1 MSQIPMEQP
10 AGKAFTQTPNG
21 AKYFQQQYANAQG
34 QPQQPPAQQPPQGQQ
49 QPAQPQGQ
57 PQGQSQ
63 QPMQVMAPP
72 PRPQQR
78 GILPQPKTYAPQPN
92 QPQEQPGPTNTAPE
106 PQAAPPAYDMQLQK
120 QLEAERQ
127 MFAQREQQWQQWAE
141 QQNQQLA
148 AAEAARVELDKLKN
162 REALAQKLA
171 SNETFAELQSVD
183 AEDARKIINLTAEAF
198 QEPLNTAADQLKQM
212 QAQQAQTQQYI
223 AQQMAA
229 MQSQRVRD
237 ELLSAHPDFFQLYD
251 HNQAFRQFLNERDGL
266 SFQTREQRAIAEYQ
280 AGNAPYL
287 IDLINQFKG
296 VAPKVNDIKTVAPV
310 QVANA
315 AAPYQQPVQQPQY
328 TLADLN
334 YFMQTGQISP
344 DQYREELNKLRA
356 AQPV

>member
-21 AKYFQQQYANAQG
+21 AKYFQQQYANTQG

-49 QPAQPQGQ
+49 QE
-57 PQGQSQ
+57 
-63 QPMQVMAPP
+63 PMQVMAPP
-72 PRPQQR
+72 PRPQPR
-78 GILPQPKTYAPQPN
+78 GILPQPKTYAPQP
-92 QPQEQPGPTNTAPE
+92 QEQPGPINTAPE
-106 PQAAPPAYDMQLQK
+106 PQAAPPAIDPQLQQ

-127 MFAQREQQWQQWAE
+127 MFAQREQQWQQWAQ
-141 QQNQQLA
+141 QQNEYLEAGRKAQEELA
-148 AAEAARVELDKLKN
+148 KLQN
-162 REALAQKLA
+162 REALAQKFA
-171 SNETFAELQSVD
+171 NNETFAGLDTVD
-183 AEDARKIINLTAEAF
+183 PDDARKIIQLTAEAF
-198 QEPLNTAADQLKQM
+198 AEPLQATSQQLQSLQQQM
-212 QAQQAQTQQYI
+212 AQQQQYI
-223 AQQMAA
+223 QQQTAA

-237 ELLSAHPDFFQLYD
+237 ELLAAHPDFFELYG
-251 HNQAFRQFLNERDGL
+251 NNAAFRQFLNQRDGL
-266 SFQTREQRAIAEYQ
+266 SFQTREQRAIAEYN

-296 VAPKVNDIKTVAPV
+296 NSPKVNDIKTVAPV

-315 AAPYQQPVQQPQY
+315 AASYQQPVQQVQH

>member
-1 MSQIPMEQP
+1 MSQLPMEQP
-10 AGKAFTQTPNG
+10 AGKAFTQTPSG
-21 AKYFQQQYANAQG
+21 AKYFQQQYVNAQEA
-34 QPQQPPAQQPPQGQQ
+34 PQAPQET
-49 QPAQPQGQ
+49 AEPQ
-57 PQGQSQ
+57 Q
-63 QPMQVMAPP
+63 QPMQVIAPP
-72 PRPQQR
+72 PRAQQR
-78 GILPQPKTYAPQPN
+78 GILPQPKTYTPPPPPS
-92 QPQEQPGPTNTAPE
+92 QPQEQPAAESQPAPVV
-106 PQAAPPAYDMQLQK
+106 YDAQLQK

-141 QQNQQLA
+141 QHNQQLA
-148 AAEAARVELDKLKN
+148 AAQAAQAELDKLKN

-171 SNETFAELQSVD
+171 SDEAFAGLESVD
-183 AEDARKIINLTAEAF
+183 ASDARKLINMTAEVF
-198 QEPLNTAADQLKQM
+198 QEPLNATADQLKQLQM
-212 QAQQAQTQQYI
+212 QNAQMQQYI
-223 AQQMAA
+223 QQQTAA

-237 ELLSAHPDFFQLYD
+237 ELLAAHPDFFQLYD
-251 HNQAFRQFLNERDGL
+251 QNQAFRQFLNERDGL
-266 SFQTREQRAIAEYQ
+266 SYQTREQRAIAEYN

-287 IDLINQFKG
+287 INLINQFKG

-315 AAPYQQPVQQPQY
+315 AASYQQPAPQQRY

>member
-10 AGKAFTQTPNG
+10 AGKVFAQTPNS
-21 AKYFQQQYANAQG
+21 AAYFQQQYANS
-34 QPQQPPAQQPPQGQQ
+34 QPQQAEPQPE
-49 QPAQPQGQ
+49 A
-57 PQGQSQ
+57 Q
-63 QPMQVMAPP
+63 QPMQVIAPP
-72 PRPQQR
+72 PRARQQ
-78 GILPQPKTYAPQPN
+78 GILPQPKTYAP
-92 QPQEQPGPTNTAPE
+92 PE
-106 PQAAPPAYDMQLQK
+106 PASNNDTPAQVEAQPAPAAYDLQLQK

-127 MFAQREQQWQQWAE
+127 MFAEREQQWQQWAQ

-148 AAEAARVELDKLKN
+148 AAQSAQAELDKLKN

-171 SNETFAELQSVD
+171 SDETFAGLETVD
-183 AEDARKIINLTAEAF
+183 AEDARKIIGLTAEAF
-198 QEPLNTAADQLKQM
+198 QEPLNATAEQLKQM
-212 QAQQAQTQQYI
+212 QAQQAQMQQYI
-223 AQQMAA
+223 AQQTAL

-237 ELLSAHPDFFQLYD
+237 ELLTAHPDFFQLYGQ
-251 HNQAFRQFLNERDGL
+251 NQAFRQFLNERDGL
-266 SFQTREQRAIAEYQ
+266 SYQTREQRAIAEYN

-287 IDLINQFKG
+287 INLINQFKG
-296 VAPKVNDIKTVAPV
+296 IAPKVNDIKTVAPV

-315 AAPYQQPVQQPQY
+315 AASYQPPAKPAQY

>member
-10 AGKAFTQTPNG
+10 AGKAFTQTPNS
-21 AKYFQQQYANAQG
+21 AKYFQQQYASAQETAPQTPEPQNP
-34 QPQQPPAQQPPQGQQ
+34 QP
-49 QPAQPQGQ
+49 
-57 PQGQSQ
+57 
-63 QPMQVMAPP
+63 PMQVVAPP
-72 PRPQQR
+72 PRAQQR
-78 GILPQPKTYAPQPN
+78 GILPQPKTYAPQQTSSPALSD
-92 QPQEQPGPTNTAPE
+92 Q
-106 PQAAPPAYDMQLQK
+106 QAAPEGQPAAPVYDDQLQK

-148 AAEAARVELDKLKN
+148 AAQAAQVELDKLKN
-162 REALAQKLA
+162 REALAQKFA
-171 SNETFAELQSVD
+171 SNEAFAGLETVD
-183 AEDARKIINLTAEAF
+183 ADDARKIINLTAEAF
-198 QEPLNTAADQLKQM
+198 QEPLNATADQLKQM
-212 QAQQAQTQQYI
+212 QQQIQQQQQYI
-223 AQQMAA
+223 QQQTAA

-237 ELLSAHPDFFQLYD
+237 ELLAAHPDFFQLYD
-251 HNQAFRQFLNERDGL
+251 QNQAFRQFLNQRDGL
-266 SFQTREQRAIAEYQ
+266 SYQTREQRAIAEYN

-296 VAPKVNDIKTVAPV
+296 VAPKANDMKTVAPV
-310 QVANA
+310 QVASA
-315 AAPYQQPVQQPQY
+315 AATYQQPAQPTRY